1 MSDALCQ
8 AVRRYTRLQANTAG
22 IATTPVPGLF
32 LVSGER
38 PGALEH
44 AISKPLV
51 CLVLQ
56 GSKRVTIGPRT
67 VTFAAGDAMI
77 VTANVPTVSRIR
89 EASAARPY
97 LAVALDLD
105 PTVIAELAMTLGAH
119 EASKEPA
126 FDDAE
131 VQLRDAVWRLVR
143 LLEQP
148 RSLAVLGPSLVR
160 EIHYWLLLGRQ
171 GPAIRHLGLPESR
184 VRRIGRAVALLRRD
198 YARPLT
204 IEQLA
209 DAAGMSRSAF
219 HRHFRAVTSL
229 SPLQFQKQ
237 LRLIEARRLLISEG
251 KSASR
256 AAFEVGYASVSQ
268 FTREYARLHGRPP
281 VRDRKA
287 VAEQSEAAADSK

>member
-1 MSDALCQ
+1 MSYALCQ
-8 AVRRYTRLQANTAG
+8 AVGRYTRLHANTAG
-22 IATTPVPGLF
+22 IASTPVAGLF
-32 LVSGER
+32 LVRGGR

-44 AISKPLV
+44 AIIRPLL

-56 GSKRVTIGPRT
+56 GGKTVTIGPRT
-67 VTFAAGDAMI
+67 FHFAAGDSMI
-77 VTANVPTVSRIR
+77 VAADVPTVSRIR
-89 EASAARPY
+89 EASTGHPY

-105 PTVIAELAMTLGAH
+105 PTIIAELDMATRAG
-119 EASKEPA
+119 EPSEEPA
-126 FDDAE
+126 PDDVDAR
-131 VQLRDAVWRLVR
+131 LRDAVWRLVR

-148 RSLAVLGPSLVR
+148 SSLAVLGPSLVR
-160 EIHYWLLLGRQ
+160 EIHYWLLQGRQ

-184 VRRIGRAVALLRRD
+184 VRRIGRAVALLHKH
-198 YARPLT
+198 YARALT
-204 IEQLA
+204 IDELA

-281 VRDRKA
+281 VRDRNA
-287 VAEQSEAAADSK
+287 VAEQGDATSASR